1 MWDFIKNAPIL
12 MWVFGAA
19 LAAAAWLVTDL
30 ALTKNALEDSREEAA
45 KYEHIIEVT
54 ERIEE
59 RDTVIVRATDRASDA
74 IKETPNADQPISPD
88 VAAAWAAGIDSV
100 RDAAT
105 QPPGKHDVS
114 RPDGRDA
121 KSRNAD

>member
-45 KYEHIIEVT
+45 KYERIVEVQT
-54 ERIEE
+54 NIDQRSRAITRI
-59 RDTVIVRATDRASDA
+59 
-74 IKETPNADQPISPD
+74 ADQAEDAVEEAENANEPISPD
-88 VAAAWAAGIDSV
+88 VAALWGTGINSL
-100 RDAAT
+100 RDHSGPT
-105 QPPGKHDVS
+105 SKHDVQG
-114 RPDGRDA
+114 PDAGDA
-121 KSRNAD
+121 KRRDPN